1 MTIQH
6 KYFLRAIFFESR
18 KGPNLS
24 NDASIM
30 FNTLYSGVMLYYVAG
45 GKAEEE
51 TPTVSL
57 CRLPSIGSLLGA
69 GVGAQ

>member
-1 MTIQH
+1 
-6 KYFLRAIFFESR
+6 
-18 KGPNLS
+18 
-24 NDASIM
+24 M

-69 GVGAQ
+69 EVGAQWLTQGG

>member
-1 MTIQH
+1 
-6 KYFLRAIFFESR
+6 
-18 KGPNLS
+18 
-24 NDASIM
+24 M
-30 FNTLYSGVMLYYVAG
+30 FNTLNSGVMLYYAAG
-45 GKAEEE
+45 EESEE